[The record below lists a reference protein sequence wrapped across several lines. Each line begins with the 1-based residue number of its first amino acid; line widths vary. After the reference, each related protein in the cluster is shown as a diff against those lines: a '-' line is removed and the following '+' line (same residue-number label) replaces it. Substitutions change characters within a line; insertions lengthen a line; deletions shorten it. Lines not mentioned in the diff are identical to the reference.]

1 MHIGL
6 VLRRFGIL
14 GVLLAGWAM
23 TCAISAAAAAD
34 NVYQK
39 PESFLQE
46 LFGHPPA
53 PSVLWLTPEMQ
64 TEVTRILG
72 HAPTQLRQRYWND
85 GSRSAWILE
94 EIGKEDFITAAFVVK
109 SGHIEQVRV
118 LVYRET
124 RGAEVR
130 YSAFLRQFQGAAL
143 SADDQLDKE
152 IDGISGATL
161 SVHAMER
168 MARTALYFD
177 RMAQRK

>member
-1 MHIGL
+1 
-6 VLRRFGIL
+6 
-14 GVLLAGWAM
+14 M
-23 TCAISAAAAAD
+23 TCGMSVAAAAD

-39 PESFLQE
+39 PESFLQD
-46 LFGHPPA
+46 LFGHPPE

-64 TEVTRILG
+64 TEVTHILG

-85 GSRSAWILE
+85 GTRSAWVLE

-109 SGHIEQVRV
+109 GGRIEQVKV
-118 LVYRET
+118 LVYREN

-130 YSAFLRQFQGAAL
+130 YSAFLRQFQGATL
-143 SADDQLDKE
+143 SADNLLDKE

-168 MARTALYFD
+168 MARVALYFD